1 MENCIICKLVKGE
14 FDVTKVYEDDK
25 VMAFMDIQPINIGH
39 VLVSPKCHCSLVT
52 ELDEEIGAHL
62 FRVGMKID
70 KALRE
75 SGIRCDGVNFF
86 IADGRAAMQEIP
98 HVHLHVIPRFEGDG
112 FGFKFPKDYFEKPS
126 RDELKKTASMIKGA
140 LD

>member
-1 MENCIICKLVKGE
+1 MNSCIICKLVSGE
-14 FDVTKVYEDDK
+14 FDVTKIYEDDL
-25 VMAFMDIQPINIGH
+25 VMAFMDIQPINRGH
-39 VLVSPKCHCSLVT
+39 VLISPKCHCELIT
-52 ELDEEIGAHL
+52 DLDEQVGAHL

-70 KALRE
+70 KALRK

-86 IADGRAAMQEIP
+86 VADGKAAMQEIP

-112 FGFKFPKDYFEKPS
+112 FGFKFPKDYFEKPP
-126 RDELKKTASMIKGA
+126 RNELEETAGKIKAA